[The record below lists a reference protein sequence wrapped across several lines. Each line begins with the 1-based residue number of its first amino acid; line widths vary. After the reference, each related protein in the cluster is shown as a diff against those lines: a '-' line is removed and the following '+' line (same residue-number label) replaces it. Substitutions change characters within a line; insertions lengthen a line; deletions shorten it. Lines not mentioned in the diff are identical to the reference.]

1 MDLDW
6 RQRRLIAFLS
16 AVLGILVVAV
26 LIVGGFRYRQHR
38 QRQADAAAEG
48 TAAAAATQ
56 HTYTALSYSDGSAT
70 LSFTVDPE
78 TDRWT
83 WADDPDFPLDDS
95 TVTEICGLVAD
106 LKPQQTLTPEGTM
119 ESYQLDDPQAYLTV
133 TDAGGTTTTLTFGKT
148 TTDGTSYYALKNG
161 DESTVYIYDGTL
173 VEKMAVPIYS
183 MMELPVLPAL
193 TGKTLVSITFD
204 GEVSTVLTA
213 QRAEGS
219 DEATWR
225 SGGANVTDAPAV
237 QGLLGELEMLTLTR
251 CVDYQPTDEAVS
263 LCGFDAPAAQMEAV
277 YNTEG
282 GAEQTFSLTVG
293 AQSLDGSGRYLRLGD
308 DPTIYEAAADS
319 LTYLLAIAAGGLEG

>member
-1 MDLDW
+1 MDMDW

-16 AVLGILVVAV
+16 MVLGILVVAV
-26 LIVGGFRYRQHR
+26 LLAAGFRYHQYRQTL
-38 QRQADAAAEG
+38 ASAAESG
-48 TAAAAATQ
+48 QNAITATQ
-56 HTYTALSYSDGSAT
+56 HPYTALAYSNGDMT

-95 TVTEICGLVAD
+95 TVTELCALVAG
-106 LKPQQTLTPEGTM
+106 LKPQQTLVPEDTM
-119 ESYQLDDPQAYLTV
+119 ESYHLDDPQAYLTV
-133 TDAGGTTTTLTFGKT
+133 TDAGGATTTLTFGKT

-161 DESTVYIYDGTL
+161 DESTVYIYDGAL
-173 VEKMAVPIYS
+173 VEKMAIPIYS

-204 GEVSTVLTA
+204 GEVPTVLTA

-251 CVDYQPTDEAVS
+251 CVD
-263 LCGFDAPAAQMEAV
+263 
-277 YNTEG
+277 
-282 GAEQTFSLTVG
+282 
-293 AQSLDGSGRYLRLGD
+293 
-308 DPTIYEAAADS
+308 
-319 LTYLLAIAAGGLEG
+319 